1 MVSFS
6 RGKLN
11 NDTQRVT
18 AWQNEAV
25 EYTSAFVTNIHNK
38 IANEITKVEFN
49 HVKYK
54 KSDVGSD
61 TLISKAGSD
70 LDEVLNWSSK
80 GEHNSMEFWQ
90 KVIKKLLCTRYV
102 DLYPKFD
109 RETGDLADLLLTN
122 DGKEYKPEEIVR
134 LFSLSNHHCYQAIF
148 IHLFFFNLYFFNVSV
163 SVIDCFCFL

>member
-49 HVKYK
+49 HVK
-54 KSDVGSD
+54 
-61 TLISKAGSD
+61 
-70 LDEVLNWSSK
+70 
-80 GEHNSMEFWQ
+80 
-90 KVIKKLLCTRYV
+90 
-102 DLYPKFD
+102 
-109 RETGDLADLLLTN
+109 
-122 DGKEYKPEEIVR
+122 
-134 LFSLSNHHCYQAIF
+134 
-148 IHLFFFNLYFFNVSV
+148 
-163 SVIDCFCFL
+163 

>member
-25 EYTSAFVTNIHNK
+25 EYTSGFVTNIHNK

-61 TLISKAGSD
+61 TLISMAGSD

-80 GEHNSMEFWQ
+80 ANTIAWSFGR
-90 KVIKKLLCTRYV
+90 K
-102 DLYPKFD
+102 
-109 RETGDLADLLLTN
+109 
-122 DGKEYKPEEIVR
+122 
-134 LFSLSNHHCYQAIF
+134 
-148 IHLFFFNLYFFNVSV
+148 
-163 SVIDCFCFL
+163 

>member
-1 MVSFS
+1 MNLFGKVVSFS

-54 KSDVGSD
+54 KSDVGSF
-61 TLISKAGSD
+61 LS
-70 LDEVLNWSSK
+70 
-80 GEHNSMEFWQ
+80 
-90 KVIKKLLCTRYV
+90 
-102 DLYPKFD
+102 
-109 RETGDLADLLLTN
+109 LAKSRSN
-122 DGKEYKPEEIVR
+122 RSPV
-134 LFSLSNHHCYQAIF
+134 SLSNIGYK
-148 IHLFFFNLYFFNVSV
+148 ST
-163 SVIDCFCFL
+163 

>member
-61 TLISKAGSD
+61 PLISMAGSD
-70 LDEVLNWSSK
+70 LDEVLNWSSLRANTIAWSFGRK
-80 GEHNSMEFWQ
+80 
-90 KVIKKLLCTRYV
+90 
-102 DLYPKFD
+102 
-109 RETGDLADLLLTN
+109 
-122 DGKEYKPEEIVR
+122 
-134 LFSLSNHHCYQAIF
+134 
-148 IHLFFFNLYFFNVSV
+148 
-163 SVIDCFCFL
+163 